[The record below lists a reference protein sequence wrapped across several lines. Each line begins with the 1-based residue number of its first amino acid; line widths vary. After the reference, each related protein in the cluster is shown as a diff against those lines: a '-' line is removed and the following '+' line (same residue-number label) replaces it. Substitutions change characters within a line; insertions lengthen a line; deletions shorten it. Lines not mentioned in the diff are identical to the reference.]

1 MLGISIYPEKENQQA
16 TIDYINLA
24 AKYGFK
30 RVFTCLLSV
39 DKTDQADIIT
49 QFKPIIDAARKNQM
63 EVIVDVDPSVFSKLN
78 ISYDDLSFFA
88 KLNVTGIRLD
98 QSFDGRKEAMMTYN
112 PYDLDIEINM
122 SGGTKY
128 IDNIL
133 SYHPN
138 SKKLIA
144 CHNFYP
150 MAYSGLS
157 LDHFIKTS
165 QQFKTLGIRSA
176 AFVSSPSADHGPW
189 PIMDRGGLCTLE
201 MHRDLP
207 ITTQVKHYLMM
218 DLVDDI
224 IIGNAFAS
232 EAELKAISE
241 LKIPTFDVELV
252 ASLTPLEKTILLE
265 EHHFNRGD
273 LSDALIRS
281 STTRIKYQDANI
293 GLNHNL
299 TKLNRGDIAIC
310 NNDFLQYKGELQ
322 LVKQAHLEPEGRKN
336 IVAKIVDHELFLID
350 YLKAWKPF
358 KFQLYD
364 HKK

>member
-30 RVFTCLLSV
+30 RIFTCLLSV
-39 DKTDQADIIT
+39 DKTDQADIIAE
-49 QFKPIIDAARKNQM
+49 FKPITDAARKNQM
-63 EVIVDVDPSVFSKLN
+63 EIIVDVDPSVFEKLK
-78 ISYDDLSFFA
+78 ISYDDLSFFQ
-88 KLNVTGIRLD
+88 KLNVTGLRLD
-98 QSFDGRKEAMMTYN
+98 QSFDGRKEALMTYN

-128 IDNIL
+128 VDNIL

-138 SKKLIA
+138 TKKLIA

-165 QQFKTLGIRSA
+165 QQFKNLGIRSA
-176 AFVSSPSADHGPW
+176 AFVSSPDADHGPW
-189 PIMDRGGLCTLE
+189 PIMDQGGLCTLE
-201 MHRDLP
+201 MHRNLP
-207 ITTQVKHYLMM
+207 ITTQVKHLLMM

-252 ASLTPLEKTILLE
+252 ANLKPLEKTILLE
-265 EHHFNRGD
+265 EQHFNRGD
-273 LSDALIRS
+273 LSDTLIRS
-281 STTRIKYQDANI
+281 STTRIKYQNADLPA
-293 GLNHNL
+293 NHNL
-299 TKLNRGDIAIC
+299 NKINRGEIAIC
-310 NNDFLQYKGELQ
+310 NNEFLQYKGELQ
-322 LVKQAHLEPEGRKN
+322 LVKQAHQEVQKRKN
-336 IVAKIVDHELFLID
+336 VVAKIVDHELFLIN
-350 YLKAWKPF
+350 YLEAWKPF
-358 KFQLYD
+358 KFQIYN
-364 HKK
+364 KK